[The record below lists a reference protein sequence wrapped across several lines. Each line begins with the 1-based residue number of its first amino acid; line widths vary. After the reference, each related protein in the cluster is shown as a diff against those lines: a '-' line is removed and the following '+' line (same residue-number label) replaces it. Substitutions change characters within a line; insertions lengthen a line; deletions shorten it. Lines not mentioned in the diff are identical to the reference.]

1 MRLTD
6 EEIERREAEE
16 KDKRCVLFFSDY
28 EKLEKENTELK
39 AENAELK
46 EQLKAANEYRE
57 KHLEKANEYYRK
69 HKKEVLRKAKNR
81 YRIKCGL
88 KPL

>member
-1 MRLTD
+1 MTIGENAYYLVHP
-6 EEIERREAEE
+6 EIAIVKIVE
-16 KDKRCVLFFSDY
+16 
-28 EKLEKENTELK
+28 LEK
-39 AENAELK
+39 ENAELK

-57 KHLEKANEYYRK
+57 KHLKKANEYYRK